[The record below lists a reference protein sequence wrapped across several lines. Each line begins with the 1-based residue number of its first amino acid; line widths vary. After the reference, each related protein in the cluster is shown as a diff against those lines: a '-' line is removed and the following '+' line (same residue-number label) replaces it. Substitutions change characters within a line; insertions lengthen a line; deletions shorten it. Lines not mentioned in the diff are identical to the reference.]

1 MEETDIIM
9 CQKKRN
15 KDWKNVKE
23 ITVWLKNKII
33 FFICI
38 FFFFSIYKIGSTVLS
53 YDETCIIKNAFH
65 KTATS
70 INIVGVGINK
80 TL

>member
-1 MEETDIIM
+1 MSEEKKQRLEK
-9 CQKKRN
+9 CQRNYRMAKKQN
-15 KDWKNVKE
+15 N
-23 ITVWLKNKII
+23 
-33 FFICI
+33 FFYLY
-38 FFFFSIYKIGSTVLS
+38 FFFFSINKIGSTVLS